1 METDMA
7 GQTSSS
13 HRKMFIRPKKFCINN
28 TYNIQVELQKNT
40 IFPVCIDYFQDAATG
55 RDPSPPSNPEP
66 QEEAPHNFHPI
77 PYRSRQLHHYLY

>member
-28 TYNIQVELQKNT
+28 TYNIQVE
-40 IFPVCIDYFQDAATG
+40 FQDAATG